1 MIYLNIV
8 RGYKYY
14 VHHKA
19 AYFYFQYKIWLKP
32 SAEQQFLYG
41 HHVLKSGLGR
51 ITENTPKYQGVVIL
65 SMNDMPLVSE
75 CKTHSTVNDDVVFCI
90 LYYPCTSDVWLTVH
104 CNSVWI
110 RKTN

>member
-1 MIYLNIV
+1 
-8 RGYKYY
+8 
-14 VHHKA
+14 
-19 AYFYFQYKIWLKP
+19 LKP

-75 CKTHSTVNDDVVFCI
+75 SKTHSTVNGDMVFCI
-90 LYYPCTSDVWLTVH
+90 LYHPCTYLSAQKCYEIITTTAKHQWLFLMS
-104 CNSVWI
+104 SVIIQAWSSHPFGSFE
-110 RKTN
+110 